1 LSDERKNELETNYML
16 PEIITYPEGISS
28 QDNFMVTKSNKLISA
43 QTLLTS
49 REQKLLA
56 ACISLIN
63 PRDYYPN
70 GITVELQDEHIEILT
85 GIKKRHIYRFIEG
98 AAEAFNSIPIEI
110 PARKEG
116 NVNIIN
122 IAHRSCYDPETRKFS
137 IQFHDDMK
145 EELVQLSHYTS
156 VELKNLVRLS
166 SKYSIRLYEILSRQY
181 FQNKK
186 GKQALKVTLES
197 LYFPLGLKDY
207 KGKALAPSYIKDFTA
222 FRLRAL
228 DPACKDISDNTN
240 LLISYNTYRVGR
252 YVHGVIFSIR
262 VKGMSLE
269 SVDNFD
275 LPIIYTLLDIEET
288 ASYLKINKSVID
300 KWLISYS
307 EDDVKANLYLCAKK
321 VIEGQEIKNIVAY
334 SAYLLKNNI
343 AKLPEIA
350 NPYSDRYK
358 YNNDSF
364 EFVKRVVVPIWWKLP
379 ENLRSELELV
389 SSFSIHPTTSGYY
402 KGFVD
407 TAHSSSYDDAQ
418 VLFDSDGAFVEWL

>member
-1 LSDERKNELETNYML
+1 
-16 PEIITYPEGISS
+16 
-28 QDNFMVTKSNKLISA
+28 
-43 QTLLTS
+43 
-49 REQKLLA
+49 
-56 ACISLIN
+56 
-63 PRDYYPN
+63 
-70 GITVELQDEHIEILT
+70 
-85 GIKKRHIYRFIEG
+85 
-98 AAEAFNSIPIEI
+98 
-110 PARKEG
+110 
-116 NVNIIN
+116 
-122 IAHRSCYDPETRKFS
+122 
-137 IQFHDDMK
+137 MK

-262 VKGMSLE
+262 VKGISLE